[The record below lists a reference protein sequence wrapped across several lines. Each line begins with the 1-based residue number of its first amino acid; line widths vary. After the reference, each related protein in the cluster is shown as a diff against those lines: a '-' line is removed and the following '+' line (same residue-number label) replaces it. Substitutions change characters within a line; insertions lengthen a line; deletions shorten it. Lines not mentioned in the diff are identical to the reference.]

1 MFIHFRSSIKDLKR
15 NMLYEIDEQL
25 DQCSDSAM
33 HNSTLKKVGVR
44 KIRENIISHLKWP
57 FQICALKVKDRNR
70 IIL

>member
-33 HNSTLKKVGVR
+33 HNSTLTKVGVR
-44 KIRENIISHLKWP
+44 KNQREHNISSEVAVSDMCSKS
-57 FQICALKVKDRNR
+57 QR
-70 IIL
+70 